1 MPIYAVLKTEG
12 KLRQNNVS
20 TKNQR
25 KPNKKNLKQIAYYY
39 GSKHLIIRAQMPL
52 IIER

>member
-1 MPIYAVLKTEG
+1 MLVYINMPIYAVLKTEG

-39 GSKHLIIRAQMPL
+39 GRKTSYY
-52 IIER
+52 

>member
-12 KLRQNNVS
+12 KLRQK

-39 GSKHLIIRAQMPL
+39 GRKTSYY
-52 IIER
+52 